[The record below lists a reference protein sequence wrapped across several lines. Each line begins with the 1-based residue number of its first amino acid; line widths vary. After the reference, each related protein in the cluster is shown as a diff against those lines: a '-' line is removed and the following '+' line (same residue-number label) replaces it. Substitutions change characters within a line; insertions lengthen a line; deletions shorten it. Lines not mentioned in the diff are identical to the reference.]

1 MTNNFYLDITLAAI
15 VILQKDKT
23 NIYIQDVINYIANRY
38 NPLQIGDTSI
48 NLRNLYLNISAALG
62 DLELIGWLEFGPK
75 DIIIFNSIEAVEIT
89 NNISSQ
95 EALSYIY
102 SLNVGDNIRLT
113 FTKKDNSVRDIT
125 GTIYKPNIGDGY
137 ILILDDSKPDGD
149 TGSNIRTVDLRK
161 IISIYIKGVEKT
173 IIG

>member
-1 MTNNFYLDITLAAI
+1 MTSNFYLDITLAAI
-15 VILQKDKT
+15 VILKKDKT
-23 NIYIQDVINYIANRY
+23 NIYVQDVINYIANRY
-38 NPLQIGDTSI
+38 NPLKIFDTSI
-48 NLRNLYLNISAALG
+48 TLRGLNFNISLALS
-62 DLELIGWLEFGPK
+62 DLEKLGWIEFGPK
-75 DIIIFNSIEAVEIT
+75 DVIIFNSIEAVEIT
-89 NNISSQ
+89 NNISNQ

-102 SLNVGDNIRLT
+102 NLNVGDSIRVT
-113 FTKKDNSVRDIT
+113 FTKKDNSVRDIS

-137 ILILDDSKPDGD
+137 IRILDDSKPDGD